1 MYFKISNKEISLF
14 TINLVVW
21 LSSISYVMLYN
32 LAQLSYD
39 LSETAIPEAQSGIY
53 VMMLFARLIMVAVLL
68 ATFCYDVMCLG
79 DAIRNYYKEK
89 NKGWL

>member
-21 LSSISYVMLYN
+21 LSSISYVILYN
-32 LAQLSYD
+32 LAQLSFD
-39 LSETAIPEAQSGIY
+39 LSESALPEAQSGIY
-53 VMMLFARLIMVAVLL
+53 VMMLFARLIMVAALL
-68 ATFCYDVMCLG
+68 VTICYDGLYLV
-79 DAIRNYYKEK
+79 DVVAKYYDKK

>member
-21 LSSISYVMLYN
+21 LSSISYVILYN

-39 LSETAIPEAQSGIY
+39 LSETSLPEAQSGIY
-53 VMMLFARLIMVAVLL
+53 VMMLFARLIMVAALL
-68 ATFCYDVMCLG
+68 ATLCYDGLYLV
-79 DAIRNYYKEK
+79 DVVAKYYEKK